1 MMKGKHLFANRMQTN
16 TQTTK
21 QRQNHISVNL
31 DKETFGKTN
40 SKDPDPLSDSVLQSD
55 RLLLEIN
62 GANHRNCSSY
72 CYEFLP
78 SHTTK
83 SDSGPERRFLATFFV
98 QLPSKTDFEILVC
111 TVFRC
116 RLLLLSWLLN
126 ET

>member
-62 GANHRNCSSY
+62 GANH
-72 CYEFLP
+72 
-78 SHTTK
+78 
-83 SDSGPERRFLATFFV
+83 
-98 QLPSKTDFEILVC
+98 
-111 TVFRC
+111 
-116 RLLLLSWLLN
+116 
-126 ET
+126 

>member
-55 RLLLEIN
+55 PMLR
-62 GANHRNCSSY
+62 
-72 CYEFLP
+72 
-78 SHTTK
+78 
-83 SDSGPERRFLATFFV
+83 
-98 QLPSKTDFEILVC
+98 
-111 TVFRC
+111 
-116 RLLLLSWLLN
+116 
-126 ET
+126 ETSVADQ